1 MYLNINFTPIIEVTF
16 KFRQA
21 VPSVRIVFFDFEVI
35 VLASIIVLFK
45 FKLNQENE

>member
-1 MYLNINFTPIIEVTF
+1 MYLSINFTPIIELIF
-16 KFRQA
+16 KVRQA
-21 VPSVRIVFFDFEVI
+21 VPSVRIVFLDVEVI